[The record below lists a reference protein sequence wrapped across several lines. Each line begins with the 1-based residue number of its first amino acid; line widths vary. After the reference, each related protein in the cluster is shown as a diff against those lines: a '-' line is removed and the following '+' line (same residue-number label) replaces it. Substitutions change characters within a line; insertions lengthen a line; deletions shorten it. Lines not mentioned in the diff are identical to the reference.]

1 MNLTEYNNFVKFTLM
16 KVQFPKIR
24 SEQNLQKYIDDFLL
38 KEISNLG
45 CKVSLCDM
53 KDSGILW
60 YTITYNGY
68 ELGYFQF
75 KHTWANECWIEC
87 SLIRNI
93 NLHSIS
99 HYNGDECIG
108 TCSYMASSKE
118 RNEYYN
124 SKCNKNTINH
134 IRKLVLSYKT
144 IKNQMKK
151 QQIAD
156 MFK

>member
-1 MNLTEYNNFVKFTLM
+1 MN
-16 KVQFPKIR
+16 FPKLH
-24 SEQNLQKYIDDFLL
+24 SKENLQQYLNDFFLQ
-38 KEISNLG
+38 EIINLG
-45 CKVSLCDM
+45 CKAVLSEM
-53 KDSGILW
+53 SESGIDW

-68 ELGYFQF
+68 ELGNLRF

-87 SLIRNI
+87 SLTRDI
-93 NLHSIS
+93 NLHTIS
-99 HYNGDECIG
+99 HYLGDKCIG
-108 TCSYMASSKE
+108 TDSYMASSKE

-151 QQIAD
+151 QQIAE